1 MSSSDQQ
8 ACGLSTESWLRQ
20 VVNFLEQGMQCV
32 LVTIVETKGSTPRN
46 FGAQMIVTADG
57 IWQTIG
63 GGALEFELMARA
75 KVMLSSSGSSAWSRN
90 LIKITLGPDM
100 GQCCGG
106 SLSLLL
112 EKFGPT
118 EETILKVIAGAA
130 DVDTKLAHA
139 FVDSIPLRVAKSVE
153 QSNRSLVILPVDR
166 RQVPLFIYGAGHVGR
181 AVVPRLY
188 GLGFEVFLVDVAA
201 SRFPANDGNTAS
213 HVVAK
218 RPEIIAGRAPAGSVH
233 LVMTHDH
240 ALDETICHTI
250 LARGAFGFLGL
261 IGSATKKARFVRR
274 LRQAGITPQML
285 ERLVCP
291 IGIAEINGK
300 SPSMV
305 AISIAAQLTMWQ
317 LATGNCWSETHDP
330 MGLSG
335 VKDG

>member
-1 MSSSDQQ
+1 MYSSDQQ
-8 ACGLSTESWLRQ
+8 NPSLSTESWLSQ
-20 VVNFLEQGMQCV
+20 VLNYLGQGMQCV

-46 FGAQMIVTADG
+46 VGAQMIIRADG

-63 GGALEFELMARA
+63 GGALEFDLMSRA
-75 KVMLSSSGSSAWSRN
+75 NVMLASSDSGAWGRD
-90 LIKITLGPDM
+90 LIKVTLGPDM

-118 EETILKVIAGAA
+118 EEPALKAIAAAA
-130 DVDTKLAHA
+130 DVNTKLAHP
-139 FVDSIPLRVAKSVE
+139 FVSSIPLRVAEIVE

-181 AVVPRLY
+181 AVVPRLH
-188 GLGFEVFLVDVAA
+188 GLGFDVFLVDVAA
-201 SRFPANDGNTAS
+201 SRFPANDGNAAS
-213 HVVAK
+213 HVVAQQ
-218 RPEIIAGRAPAGSVH
+218 PDIIAARAPADSVH

-240 ALDETICHTI
+240 ALDEAICHTI
-250 LARGAFGFLGL
+250 LSRGEFGFLGL

-274 LRQAGITPQML
+274 LRQAGVTPQMM

-291 IGIAEINGK
+291 IGIAEINDK
-300 SPSMV
+300 APNMV
-305 AISIAAQLTMWQ
+305 AMSVAVQLVLWLQ
-317 LATGNCWSETHDP
+317 ATGNCRSESCEP
-330 MGLSG
+330 MGVSG

>member
-1 MSSSDQQ
+1 
-8 ACGLSTESWLRQ
+8 
-20 VVNFLEQGMQCV
+20 MQCV

-75 KVMLSSSGSSAWSRN
+75 KVMLSSSGSSAWDRD
-90 LIKITLGPDM
+90 LVKVTLGPDM

-118 EETILKVIAGAA
+118 EETILKVIAAAA
-130 DVDTKLAHA
+130 DADTKLAHP
-139 FVDSIPLRVAKSVE
+139 FVDSIPLRVAKSLE

-166 RQVPLFIYGAGHVGR
+166 RQVPLFIYGAGHVAR
-181 AVVPRLY
+181 AVVPRLH

-201 SRFPANDGNTAS
+201 SRFPANDCNTAS

-291 IGIAEINGK
+291 IGVEEIKGK
-300 SPSMV
+300 APNMV
-305 AISIAAQLTMWQ
+305 AMSVATQLTIWQ
-317 LATGNCWSETHDP
+317 QAKVNCWSGSSDP
-330 MGLSG
+330 IDVAGIRN
-335 VKDG
+335 D